1 MENMIPRKLTFV
13 DWLIARKPTDDEP
26 GEIIALLQK
35 RERESGDS
43 RILLNRW
50 LNHSDPRL
58 HSIEGLD
65 AVGSEFNNALR
76 RNLEGKFSVR
86 KYVPKTVSRYKV
98 SPKPERAKPKL
109 RPVEQ
114 REQAVASAR
123 QRLSKRNGGEVAPI
137 TDTTYLKA
145 LRSLGLPL

>member
-1 MENMIPRKLTFV
+1 MPRKLTFV

-26 GEIIALLQK
+26 GEIVAMLQK
-35 RERESGDS
+35 RERESGDG

-50 LNHSDPRL
+50 LNQSEPRL

-65 AVGSEFNNALR
+65 AVGDEFNDALR

-86 KYVPKTVSRYKV
+86 KYVPKTASQHKV
-98 SPKPERAKPKL
+98 RPKPERAKPKL

-123 QRLSKRNGGEVAPI
+123 QRLSKRNGGEAVAIPDSPYI
-137 TDTTYLKA
+137 KA
-145 LRSLGLPL
+145 LKSLGLPL